1 MTRNDHRP
9 LQMVWNVLSSIT
21 FTVLLLAGCTRLPF
35 DPTPV
40 VPTTSPLSYSAK
52 VKVSEIGTYEVEAG
66 ASMSPDPTLQ
76 NHVRRAAPTL
86 FPTKDPAEWE
96 RATVEYLTT
105 RKTFQKIVQEG
116 PADLDLTLRI
126 NMYIDPSVSSS
137 FSHIYLVVT
146 DATLSD
152 PKTGRSLMS
161 YSGFGRR
168 AGDAQ
173 DRPAMEEAL
182 HAAFRDLFGKMEH
195 DKRLPLL

>member
-9 LQMVWNVLSSIT
+9 SQVAWKALSST
-21 FTVLLLAGCTRLPF
+21 TLAVLLLAGCSRLPF

-40 VPTTSPLSYSAK
+40 VPTTSPLPYSAK

-66 ASMSPDPTLQ
+66 ASMSTDPHLQ
-76 NHVRRAAPTL
+76 NHVSRTTPTL
-86 FPTKDPAEWE
+86 FPTKDPADWE
-96 RATVEYLTT
+96 RATVAYLTA

-116 PADLDLTLRI
+116 AADLDLTLRI
-126 NMYIDPSVSSS
+126 NMYVDPSVSSS
-137 FSHIYLVVT
+137 FSQIYLVTT

-161 YSGFGRR
+161 YSGFGKT
-168 AGDAQ
+168 AGDSKDKA
-173 DRPAMEEAL
+173 AMERAL

>member
-1 MTRNDHRP
+1 MTRHDYRP
-9 LQMVWNVLSSIT
+9 LQVAGNLLGSIT
-21 FTVLLLAGCTRLPF
+21 FTALLLAGCARLPF

-40 VPTTSPLSYSAK
+40 VPTTAPLPYSAK
-52 VKVSEIGTYEVEAG
+52 VKVSEIGTYEIEAG
-66 ASMSPDPTLQ
+66 ASMNPDPTLQ

-86 FPTKDPAEWE
+86 FPTTDPAEWE
-96 RATVEYLTT
+96 RATVEYLAT

-116 PADLDLTLRI
+116 TADLDLTLRI

-137 FSHIYLVVT
+137 FSRIYLVVT
-146 DATLSD
+146 DGTLSD

-161 YSGFGRR
+161 YSGFGRT

-173 DRPAMEEAL
+173 DRPAMEQAL

>member
-1 MTRNDHRP
+1 MTRNDLRP
-9 LQMVWNVLSSIT
+9 RQVAWNALSSIT
-21 FTVLLLAGCTRLPF
+21 FAVLLLAGCAKLPF

-40 VPTTSPLSYSAK
+40 VPATSPLPYSAK

-76 NHVRRAAPTL
+76 NHVLRTAPTL
-86 FPTKDPAEWE
+86 FPTKDPADWE
-96 RATVEYLTT
+96 RATAEYLTT

-116 PADLDLTLRI
+116 VADLDLTMHI

-137 FSHIYLVVT
+137 FSQIYLVVT

-152 PKTGRSLMS
+152 PRTGRSLVS
-161 YSGFGRR
+161 YSGFGKT
-168 AGDAQ
+168 AGESQ
-173 DRPAMEEAL
+173 DKSAMERAL
-182 HAAFRDLFGKMEH
+182 HAAFRDLFGKMEN